1 MIAPQIPMQF
11 ATLFIAALLALP
23 AAGLFTWAWVAMAR
37 VDADLRSFTGFEG
50 LHFDICWRAARIAQ
64 TAIGP
69 SPG

>member
-37 VDADLRSFTGFEG
+37 STR
-50 LHFDICWRAARIAQ
+50 IC
-64 TAIGP
+64 GP
-69 SPG
+69 SPASKACTSTSDGVRHALPKQR